1 MKPKPVTAYGNM
13 LLIGLLEN
21 INKEFCYIF
30 YVSPY
35 KSSQQNRIDDIYD
48 WHSNDT

>member
-1 MKPKPVTAYGNM
+1 MKPKPITAYGNM

-21 INKEFCYIF
+21 INKEFCYTF

-35 KSSQQNRIDDIYD
+35 RTSQ
-48 WHSNDT
+48 HKGEKE

>member
-13 LLIGLLEN
+13 LVIGLLEN
-21 INKEFCYIF
+21 INKGFCYIF

-35 KSSQQNRIDDIYD
+35 KSSQHKHKGGIE
-48 WHSNDT
+48 